1 MVLWWGFV
9 GGKSRACL
17 ALSSF
22 DATVGY
28 PDQMTEMQS
37 VERPKS
43 KAEVHGDSIGALRR
57 SGSVAHPAAHA
68 SFAPLLCSG
77 PARPFVVAQ
86 VGQSL
91 DGRIATSTG
100 DSRYISGDCA
110 LDHLHGLRA
119 HVDAVVVGI
128 GTVLADDPQLTVRR
142 VPGVSPVRVVIDP
155 NGKLPDRARC
165 ISDSEPSCLVIR
177 SNGSPVPGG
186 VERIDMAIGDD
197 GQIAPSKIIEML
209 FRRGLRRILIEG
221 GSDTISRF
229 MDADCVDRLH
239 VLVSPVI
246 IGSGKPSLDL
256 LPIEALS
263 EARRPPA
270 DVYVLPSG
278 DVLFDCDL
286 KG

>member
-1 MVLWWGFV
+1 
-9 GGKSRACL
+9 
-17 ALSSF
+17 
-22 DATVGY
+22 
-28 PDQMTEMQS
+28 MTEMQS

-43 KAEVHGDSIGALRR
+43 KAETPGDSIGALRQ
-57 SGSVAHPAAHA
+57 SGSVTHPATHA
-68 SFAPLLCSG
+68 SFLPLLHCD

-91 DGRIATSTG
+91 DGRIATATG

-142 VPGVSPVRVVIDP
+142 VPGTSPVRVVIDP
-155 NGKLPDRARC
+155 NGKLPDLARC
-165 ISDSEPSCLVIR
+165 CEREPACLVIR
-177 SNGSPVPGG
+177 SNGAAVPDG
-186 VERIDMAIGDD
+186 VERVDMPVDAD
-197 GQIAPSKIIEML
+197 GQITPANIVEML

-229 MDADCVDRLH
+229 MDADCIDRLH

-256 LPIEALS
+256 APINALS

>member
-1 MVLWWGFV
+1 MIPFIN
-9 GGKSRACL
+9 
-17 ALSSF
+17 
-22 DATVGY
+22 

-37 VERPKS
+37 VERSKS
-43 KAEVHGDSIGALRR
+43 TAEVHGDSIGALRR
-57 SGSVAHPAAHA
+57 SHPVTHA
-68 SFAPLLCSG
+68 SFTPLLCSD
-77 PARPFVVAQ
+77 PALPFVVAQ
-86 VGQSL
+86 LGQSL

-142 VPGVSPVRVVIDP
+142 VPGNSPVRVVIDP
-155 NGKLPDRARC
+155 NGKLPDSARC
-165 ISDSEPSCLVIR
+165 CDAPCLVIR
-177 SNGSPVPGG
+177 SNDKPVPDS
-186 VERIDMAIGDD
+186 VERIHMTADD
-197 GQIAPSKIIEML
+197 NGQIAPSKIVEML
-209 FRRGLRRILIEG
+209 FKRGLRRILIEG

-229 MDADCVDRLH
+229 MDADCIDRLH
-239 VLVSPVI
+239 VLIAPVI

-256 LPIEALS
+256 APIDLLS
-263 EARRPPA
+263 KARRPPS

-286 KG
+286 KGSI